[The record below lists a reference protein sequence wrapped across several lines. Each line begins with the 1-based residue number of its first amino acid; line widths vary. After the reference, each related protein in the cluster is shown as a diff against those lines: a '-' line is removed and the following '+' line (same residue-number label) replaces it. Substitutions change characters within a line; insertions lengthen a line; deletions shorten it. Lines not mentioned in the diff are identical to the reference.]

1 MVNPFMTEAVIILG
15 KSVDWFL
22 YDNGLRHERVLT
34 SLIRYIYINFHSYGP
49 IELGDHSRKSLN
61 VDRKFIKFKT

>member
-1 MVNPFMTEAVIILG
+1 MKG
-15 KSVDWFL
+15 
-22 YDNGLRHERVLT
+22 LT